1 MNERCIATI
10 YQKIDLSDN
19 VTVFKRIG
27 IVQDVVVKED
37 GGIEEITFYD
47 GNRKKITL
55 GYMENEYVV
64 VSDEQYCFGYPVS
77 YESLKQMYPECLT
90 SEELETKYW
99 EDISK
104 VINIGYLDEEHDKVK
119 ILFTS
124 EEELK
129 KQDEDKIFKYLNI
142 EYESDERQTVQLSL
156 GDIKKINN
164 LLQKKKYKIVREKFE
179 ELNDTI
185 EQVSNQVF
193 ETIGYDLFSEKSKE
207 TDKQLEKVDVDKSL
221 DKLDSLTGLA
231 NIKKEVNKLV
241 KYLIFKEKAD
251 KYLNLES
258 PNLHMFFTG
267 NPGTGKTTVARIIG
281 EILYSLGY
289 IKENKF
295 AEITPKDLIAGYV
308 GQTALKTSKFLQ
320 ENEGGVIFVDEAY
333 VFASEAQEFGGEALA
348 EILKELEKKNTVF
361 IFAGYKK
368 EMDDFMRMN
377 PGLTSRVGYYMQ
389 YEDYNEEELYHIF
402 ETKVTNMGFIIDEK
416 LKDKIIENIN
426 KAKTN
431 EHFGNGR
438 YIDKL
443 INKLILEHA
452 INVEDKKR
460 KDKLITLTDKDYTDE
475 LEETLLYK
483 VKTKKIGF

>member
-1 MNERCIATI
+1 MNEKYIVTI
-10 YQKIDLSDN
+10 YQKIDLN
-19 VTVFKRIG
+19 ENTVVFRRVG
-27 IVQDVVVKED
+27 IVNDVIIKED

-47 GNRKKITL
+47 DNRQRITL
-55 GYMENEYVV
+55 GFMENEYVMI
-64 VSDEQYCFGYPVS
+64 SDDQFCFGYPVT
-77 YESLKQMYPECLT
+77 YDDLRKLYPDCLT
-90 SEELETKYW
+90 TEELDDKYC

-119 ILFTS
+119 ILFTN

-129 KQDEDKIFKYLNI
+129 KHDEDEIFKYLNI

-156 GDIKKINN
+156 SDVKKINN
-164 LLQKKKYKIVREKFE
+164 LLQKKKYKIVKDKFE
-179 ELNDTI
+179 ELNEAI
-185 EQVSNQVF
+185 EQISDQVF
-193 ETIGYDLFSEKSKE
+193 ETVGYDLFGEKKKE
-207 TDKQLEKVDVDKSL
+207 TETKEEVDINKSL
-221 DKLDSLTGLA
+221 DKLDDLTGLA
-231 NIKKEVNKLV
+231 NIKKEVNKLI
-241 KYLIFKEKAD
+241 KYLLFKDKAE
-251 KYLNLES
+251 KYLTLES

-289 IKENKF
+289 IKNNTF

-308 GQTALKTSKFLQ
+308 GQTALKTSKFLK

-333 VFASEAQEFGGEALA
+333 VFASEAQEFGEEALA

-377 PGLTSRVGYYMQ
+377 PGLTSRVGYYLEYQ
-389 YEDYNEEELYHIF
+389 DYTEEELYQIF
-402 ETKVTNMGFIIDEK
+402 ETKVTKMGFIIDDK
-416 LKDKIIENIN
+416 LKEKIIENIS

-452 INVEDKKR
+452 INVENKTR

-483 VKTKKIGF
+483 VRTKKVGF